1 MPELGKV
8 TVFQPNRTAVVSSN
22 YRPKPNVSLSDINNV
37 NVDGAQDGYS
47 LVYSSAN
54 QRFEMQI
61 ATLSLANTT
70 LSGGTF

>member
-8 TVFQPNRTAVVSSN
+8 TVFQPNRTTVVSSN
-22 YRPKPNVSLSDINNV
+22 YRPQPNISLSDINNISTEGV
-37 NVDGAQDGYS
+37 QDGYS
-47 LVYSSAN
+47 LVFNSAN
-54 QRFEMQI
+54 NRFEMNI